1 MSNIR
6 RQKGVGLMEVLI
18 ALLLLAIGILGFVG
32 LQLRAMDAANEATDR
47 TIAINIARDLAER
60 MRVNK
65 LALPEYKEAI
75 NAKRTLEEDED
86 EDEDEDEECLGSG
99 EDYLPNCSS
108 QVMAQFDASQ
118 ITQKATDLGHVVK
131 INNCV
136 GSSLNCIY
144 VAWGDTNIDSN
155 LDACIDASTGAYV
168 ANSKCLVMEAF

>member
-1 MSNIR
+1 MSNMNT
-6 RQKGVGLMEVLI
+6 QKGVGLMEVLV

-47 TIAINIARDLAER
+47 TVAINIARDLAER

-65 LALPEYKEAI
+65 SELAEYKTAI
-75 NAKRTLEEDED
+75 NAKTKKNG
-86 EDEDEDEECLGSG
+86 CVGSSAN
-99 EDYLPNCSS
+99 YLPNCSS

>member
-1 MSNIR
+1 MNNMNT
-6 RQKGVGLMEVLI
+6 QKGVGLIEVLV

-32 LQLRAMDAANEATDR
+32 LQLRAVDAANEATDR

-65 LALPEYKEAI
+65 SELAEYKTAI
-75 NAKRTLEEDED
+75 NAKTKKDG
-86 EDEDEDEECLGSG
+86 CVGSVQS
-99 EDYLPNCSS
+99 YVPNCSS

-118 ITQKATDLGHVVK
+118 ITQKAAEVGHVVK

-144 VAWGDTNIDSN
+144 VAWGDTNIESN
-155 LDACIDASTGAYV
+155 LNACIDSSTGAYV

>member
-1 MSNIR
+1 MSNMNT
-6 RQKGVGLMEVLI
+6 QKGVGLMEVLV
-18 ALLLLAIGILGFVG
+18 ALLLLAIGILGFVA

-65 LALPEYKEAI
+65 SELAEYKTAI
-75 NAKRTLEEDED
+75 NAKTKKDG
-86 EDEDEDEECLGSG
+86 CVGSSAN
-99 EDYLPNCSS
+99 YLPNCSS

-155 LDACIDASTGAYV
+155 LDACIDALTGAYV

>member
-1 MSNIR
+1 MSNMNT
-6 RQKGVGLMEVLI
+6 QKGVGLMEVLV

-75 NAKRTLEEDED
+75 NAKRTL
-86 EDEDEDEECLGSG
+86 DEDEECLGSG

>member
-1 MSNIR
+1 MNT
-6 RQKGVGLMEVLI
+6 QKGVGLIEVLV

-32 LQLRAMDAANEATDR
+32 LQLRAVDAANEATDR

-65 LALPEYKEAI
+65 SELAEYKTAI
-75 NAKRTLEEDED
+75 NAKTVKDGCIGRAQT
-86 EDEDEDEECLGSG
+86 
-99 EDYLPNCSS
+99 YLPNCSS

-118 ITQKATDLGHVVK
+118 ITQKAAEVGHVVK

-144 VAWGDTNIDSN
+144 VAWGDTNIESN
-155 LDACIDASTGAYV
+155 LNACIDSSTGAYV

>member
-1 MSNIR
+1 MSNMNT
-6 RQKGVGLMEVLI
+6 QKGVGLMEVLV

-65 LALPEYKEAI
+65 SALGEYKTAI
-75 NAKRTLEEDED
+75 NAKTEKNG
-86 EDEDEDEECLGSG
+86 CIGSTAG
-99 EDYLPNCSS
+99 YLPNCSS

>member
-1 MSNIR
+1 MNNMNT
-6 RQKGVGLMEVLI
+6 QKGVGLIEVLV

-65 LALPEYKEAI
+65 SELAEYKTAI
-75 NAKRTLEEDED
+75 NAKTKKNG
-86 EDEDEDEECLGSG
+86 CVGSSTN
-99 EDYLPNCSS
+99 YLPNCSS

>member
-18 ALLLLAIGILGFVG
+18 ALLLLAIGVLGFVG

-47 TIAINIARDLAER
+47 TVAINIARDLAER

-65 LALPEYKEAI
+65 LALPEYKAAI
-75 NAKRTLEEDED
+75 NAKTEK
-86 EDEDEDEECLGSG
+86 SG
-99 EDYLPNCSS
+99 CVGNEQGYLPNCSS
-108 QVMAQFDASQ
+108 EEMAEVDSSQ
-118 ITQKATDLGHVVK
+118 ITEKAAEVGHTVK

-155 LDACIDASTGAYV
+155 LDACIDALTGAYV

>member
-1 MSNIR
+1 MSNMNT
-6 RQKGVGLMEVLI
+6 QKGVGLMEVLV

-75 NAKRTLEEDED
+75 NAKRTPE
-86 EDEDEDEECLGSG
+86 EDEDEECLGSG
-99 EDYLPNCSS
+99 EGYLPNCSS
-108 QVMAQFDASQ
+108 KKMAEFDSSQ
-118 ITQKATDLGHVVK
+118 IAKKAAEVGHTVK

>member
-1 MSNIR
+1 MNNMNT
-6 RQKGVGLMEVLI
+6 QKGVGLMEVLV

-65 LALPEYKEAI
+65 LALPEYKAAI
-75 NAKRTLEEDED
+75 NAKTEKSG
-86 EDEDEDEECLGSG
+86 CVGSEQG
-99 EDYLPNCSS
+99 YLPNCSS
-108 QVMAQFDASQ
+108 EEMAEVDSSQ
-118 ITQKATDLGHVVK
+118 ITEKAAEVGHTVK

>member
-1 MSNIR
+1 MSNMNT
-6 RQKGVGLMEVLI
+6 QKGVGLMEVLV

-86 EDEDEDEECLGSG
+86 EECLGSG

-108 QVMAQFDASQ
+108 KKMAEFDSSQ
-118 ITQKATDLGHVVK
+118 IAKKAAEVGHTVK

-155 LDACIDASTGAYV
+155 LDACIDTSTGAYV